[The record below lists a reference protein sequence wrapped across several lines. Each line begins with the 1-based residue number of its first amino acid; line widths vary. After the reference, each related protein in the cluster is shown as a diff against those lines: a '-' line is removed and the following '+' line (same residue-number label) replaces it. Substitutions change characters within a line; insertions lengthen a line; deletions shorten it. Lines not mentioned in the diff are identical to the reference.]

1 MRLAPTTFSAPANAA
16 RKLMIQSVRKV
27 FHDRGETPVARSNNG
42 LFPPGSVIRRVHSD
56 VTVMMIGG
64 VAALLLQML
73 HPAALAG
80 IWDHSAFRKDM
91 VGRLRRTAR
100 FIAITTFA
108 DQREALASIAR
119 VKAIHARVRGSLPDG
134 AAYSA
139 SDPELLAW
147 VHACEAWCFLEAWR
161 RYGDPA
167 MSLQDKNAYVSQS
180 GRVAALL
187 GAEPVPATRAEL
199 VALIDATK
207 VRLRADER
215 TKEACRIVVDPPGL
229 SLSARSVHRLLTNAA
244 IGLLPHWARGM
255 HDLPYRPLSEFEA
268 AAGATA
274 IARALRWAFES
285 R

>member
-1 MRLAPTTFSAPANAA
+1 MAPAAFSTPANAA
-16 RKLMIQSVRKV
+16 RKLMIQSVRRV
-27 FHDRGETPVARSNNG
+27 FHDRGETPVAPSDNA
-42 LFPPGSVIRRVHSD
+42 LFPPDSVIRRVHSD

-64 VAALLLQML
+64 IAALLLQML

-80 IWDHSAFRKDM
+80 IWDYSAFRKDM
-91 VGRLRRTAR
+91 LGRLRRTAR

-108 DQREALASIAR
+108 DRGESLASIAR

-187 GAEPVPATRAEL
+187 GAEPIPATRAEL
-199 VALIDATK
+199 VALIDAAK
-207 VRLRADER
+207 PRLRADER
-215 TKEACRIVVDPPGL
+215 TEEARRIVVDPPGL
-229 SLSARSVHRLLTNAA
+229 SLAARSVHRLLTNAA
-244 IGLLPHWARGM
+244 IGLLPDWAHGM
-255 HDLPYRPLSEFEA
+255 HGLPYRPLNEFEA
-268 AAGATA
+268 VAGATA
-274 IARALRWAFES
+274 LARALRWAFES

>member
-1 MRLAPTTFSAPANAA
+1 M
-16 RKLMIQSVRKV
+16 
-27 FHDRGETPVARSNNG
+27 ARSNNG
-42 LFPPGSVIRRVHSD
+42 LFPPGSVIRRVHGD
-56 VTVMMIGG
+56 VAVMMIGG

-108 DQREALASIAR
+108 DQREALSSIAR

-167 MSLQDKNAYVSQS
+167 MSLQEKNAYLSQS

-215 TKEACRIVVDPPGL
+215 TEEARRIVTYPPGL

-244 IGLLPHWARGM
+244 IGLLPDWARGM
-255 HDLPYRPLSEFEA
+255 HNLPCRPLSEFEA
-268 AAGATA
+268 AAGATV
-274 IARALRWAFES
+274 IARTLRWAFES

>member
-1 MRLAPTTFSAPANAA
+1 
-16 RKLMIQSVRKV
+16 MIQSVRKV
-27 FHDRGETPVARSNNG
+27 FHDRGETPVAPSGNA
-42 LFPPGSVIRRVHSD
+42 LFPRGSVIRRVHGD

-64 VAALLLQML
+64 IAALLLQML

-80 IWDHSAFRKDM
+80 IWDYSAFRTDM

-108 DQREALASIAR
+108 DQREALAIIAR
-119 VKAIHARVRGSLPDG
+119 VKAIHARVRGNTADG

-147 VHACEAWCFLEAWR
+147 VHACETWCFLEAWR

-167 MSLQDKNAYVSQS
+167 MLLQDKNAYVSQS

-199 VALIDATK
+199 VALIEATK
-207 VRLRADER
+207 PRLRADER
-215 TKEACRIVVDPPGL
+215 TSEARRIVVEPPGL
-229 SLSARSVHRLLTNAA
+229 GLAARSIHRLLTNAA
-244 IGLLPHWARGM
+244 IGLLPDWARGM
-255 HDLPYRPLSEFEA
+255 HGLPYRPLNEFA
-268 AAGATA
+268 ATAGATA
-274 IARALRWAFES
+274 IAGALRWAFD
-285 R
+285 RR